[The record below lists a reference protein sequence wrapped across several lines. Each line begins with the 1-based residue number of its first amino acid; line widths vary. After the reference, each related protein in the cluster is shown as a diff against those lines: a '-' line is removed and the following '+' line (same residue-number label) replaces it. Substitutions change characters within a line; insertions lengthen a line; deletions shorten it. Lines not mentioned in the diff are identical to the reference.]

1 MQQNLK
7 VTLNP
12 REPCQTPKYTLLEQ
26 REESPL
32 QVRVGQDGLI
42 YYWIRHSNFRD
53 KDEASQVQGAG
64 GGLRVTV
71 ESD

>member
-26 REESPL
+26 REGSPL
-32 QVRVGQDGLI
+32 SDSYGLG
-42 YYWIRHSNFRD
+42 WPHLLLNST
-53 KDEASQVQGAG
+53 
-64 GGLRVTV
+64 L
-71 ESD
+71 